1 MKRDVEAVSLC
12 MVDHMR
18 PGRDSK
24 TLNDFIMS
32 LPKELLAG

>member
-1 MKRDVEAVSLC
+1 
-12 MVDHMR
+12 MR

-32 LPKELLAG
+32 LPRELLAG